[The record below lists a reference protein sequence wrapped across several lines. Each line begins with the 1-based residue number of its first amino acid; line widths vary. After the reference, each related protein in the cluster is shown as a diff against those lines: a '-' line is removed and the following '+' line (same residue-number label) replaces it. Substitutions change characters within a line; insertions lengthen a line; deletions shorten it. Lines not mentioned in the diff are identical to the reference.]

1 MRSTSA
7 PEWLLGDLP
16 RHGRLWQEMAPQ
28 VPADDL
34 SHDADHLR
42 RVYTWAIRLAP
53 EAGVGPD
60 LAGAAALVHDLVA
73 VPKED
78 AEQRPLAGERS
89 AASAASPLAA
99 AGYTEAEIHQI
110 AEAVRTSSWSRGL
123 APTGPLGKVL
133 QDADRLDAI
142 GAVGIAR
149 TFACAQ
155 TMVSR
160 GRRLRLCHPRD
171 PLARSRSTDESRYA
185 VDHFFTKLLRLA
197 AGMHLPSA
205 QQEAAR
211 RQAEMLAFLEA
222 LGRQA

>member
-1 MRSTSA
+1 VA
-7 PEWLLGDLP
+7 L
-16 RHGRLWQEMAPQ
+16 Q
-28 VPADDL
+28 VPSDDL

-42 RVYTWAIRLAP
+42 RVYSWAIRLAP

-78 AEQRPLAGERS
+78 AAQRPLAGERS
-89 AASAASPLAA
+89 AACAAAPLAT
-99 AGYTEAEIHQI
+99 AGYTEAEIGQI

-142 GAVGIAR
+142 GAMGIAR

-160 GRRLRLCHPRD
+160 GRRLRLCHPQD
-171 PLARSRSTDESRYA
+171 PLARSRAADESSYA
-185 VDHFFTKLLRLA
+185 VDHFFTKLLQLA

-222 LGRQA
+222 LARQA